1 MKSKRPNG
9 KVIWIN
15 GVSIGEAKSGLIVAD
30 EILNKQPNTTIL
42 FSTST
47 QTAHQVVSNLKK
59 NIILVYTPV
68 DIDFVIKKFLDHWK
82 PQQTIFMESEI
93 WPNII
98 LELFKK
104 QINFTILNARMSKKS
119 YFFWKKMMFF
129 SKKIFPRIITVLLKT
144 KIQKSFSNTWCKKCK
159 DNDKFK
165 ISFITQE
172 VDTKNIIH

>member
-1 MKSKRPNG
+1 MIVKAYKLISNIMLIPILIYFLLRLLFSKESKQSLMEKFFYMKSKRPNG

-98 LELFKK
+98 LELFKNK
-104 QINFTILNARMSKKS
+104 
-119 YFFWKKMMFF
+119 
-129 SKKIFPRIITVLLKT
+129 
-144 KIQKSFSNTWCKKCK
+144 
-159 DNDKFK
+159 
-165 ISFITQE
+165 
-172 VDTKNIIH
+172 